1 MSDGIRDVDIT
12 YRRLLALKKA
22 HKKDA
27 SVAREVFKL
36 LGRSPSKGTLLT
48 SSIDHPLIGRF
59 VRRWKEEVSE
69 DGRVSSVKKR
79 GETPLVSIQF
89 PSGQL
94 TIPVSTLESSLDEG
108 SFDLLDDLL

>member
-36 LGRSPSKGTLLT
+36 LGRSPSKGI
-48 SSIDHPLIGRF
+48 SRCPF
-59 VRRWKEEVSE
+59 VIALQSKADEINW
-69 DGRVSSVKKR
+69 RVKNEKYHY
-79 GETPLVSIQF
+79 
-89 PSGQL
+89 
-94 TIPVSTLESSLDEG
+94 
-108 SFDLLDDLL
+108 